1 MVGRT
6 LRPIAEMV
14 DEQTR
19 FIADASH
26 ELRTPLTSLKSE
38 IEVNLRDKKLALAD
52 VKKLLKSNLE
62 EVNNL
67 QVLSDELIK
76 LTQSKLRNIMGQ

>member
-1 MVGRT
+1 
-6 LRPIAEMV
+6 MV

-38 IEVNLRDKKLALAD
+38 IEVNLRDEKLALPEA
-52 VKKLLKSNLE
+52 KKLLVSNLE
-62 EVNNL
+62 EVNNP

-76 LTQSKLRNIMGQ
+76 LTQYQS

>member
-1 MVGRT
+1 
-6 LRPIAEMV
+6 MV

-52 VKKLLKSNLE
+52 AKKLLKSNLE

-76 LTQSKLRNIMGQ
+76 LTQYQS

>member
-1 MVGRT
+1 
-6 LRPIAEMV
+6 MV

-52 VKKLLKSNLE
+52 AKKLLKSNLE